1 MRLLLDTQVLMWIAL
16 RPERV
21 PETMMHLFSDRRHS
35 LAFSVA
41 NMWEIAIRDG
51 TRQPPEI
58 DIAHF
63 RDRLLLNGYEELPIR
78 TDHVLAAN
86 ALPRLHGD
94 PFDRILIAQAMVE
107 ERALVT
113 ADRLVL
119 QYPDFQKIAL

>member
-1 MRLLLDTQVLMWIAL
+1 VRLLLDTQVLMWVAL
-16 RPERV
+16 RPERI
-21 PETMMHLFSDRRHS
+21 PETMMHLFSDRRHN

-41 NMWEIAIRDG
+41 NMWEITVKNG
-51 TRQPPEI
+51 TRRSLDI
-58 DIAHF
+58 DISHF